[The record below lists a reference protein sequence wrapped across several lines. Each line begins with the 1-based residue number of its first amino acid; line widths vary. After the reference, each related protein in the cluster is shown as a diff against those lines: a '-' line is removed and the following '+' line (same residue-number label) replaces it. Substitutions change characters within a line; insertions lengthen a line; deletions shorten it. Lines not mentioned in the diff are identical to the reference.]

1 MRRSAVI
8 GLASILLTTS
18 LATATGAGRP
28 LAVGDRAPDFTLV
41 DQHGKPV
48 RLSDRLAARQYIV
61 LAFYV
66 KAFTPG

>member
-1 MRRSAVI
+1 MRRRALL
-8 GLASILLTTS
+8 GLASLFLAAS
-18 LATATGAGRP
+18 LPVALSAEGP
-28 LAVGDRAPDFTLV
+28 LAVGDKAPDFALS

-48 RLSDRLAARQYIV
+48 RLSELLASRRHVV

>member
-1 MRRSAVI
+1 VRPIALVA
-8 GLASILLTTS
+8 LAALL
-18 LATATGAGRP
+18 LAASPGVAAPPDAP
-28 LAVGDRAPDFTLV
+28 LAVGAEAPDFALT

-48 RLSDRLAARQYIV
+48 RLSELLARRRYVV